1 MVLKDRDLEFF
12 RMNTRYQMRPRF
24 LQAAMRMCLMF
35 CCMSVGMSLT
45 STIVLAESSNETMTE
60 ERALALAE
68 QFGVDVGEVDE
79 EIKELLGLTKA
90 EGVVV
95 FEVIGGSPAELSGI
109 KVKAVI
115 KEVDIFE
122 ITTLLDLGQAL
133 EKTQSMS
140 NFTVATYEPMSGVG
154 VTGGLNFHFVRILQD

>member
-1 MVLKDRDLEFF
+1 MSQRYFLVKIPILVLFSSLY
-12 RMNTRYQMRPRF
+12 MGLSMASTPVPA
-24 LQAAMRMCLMF
+24 QA
-35 CCMSVGMSLT
+35 
-45 STIVLAESSNETMTE
+45 SNKQMTE
-60 ERALALAE
+60 EKALELAE

-122 ITTLLDLGQAL
+122 IRTLLDLGNAL
-133 EKTQSMS
+133 EKTLQTQ
-140 NFTVATYEPMSGVG
+140 NFTVATYEPMTGVG
-154 VTGGLNFHFVRILQD
+154 VTGGLNFHFVRVLQD

>member
-1 MVLKDRDLEFF
+1 MLKHSLRKRFMPEGILILLLLCSWSSGLE
-12 RMNTRYQMRPRF
+12 T
-24 LQAAMRMCLMF
+24 LSA
-35 CCMSVGMSLT
+35 
-45 STIVLAESSNETMTE
+45 STTAQLSNGQMTE
-60 ERALALAE
+60 EKALALAE

-79 EIKELLGLTKA
+79 EVKNILGLTKA

-95 FEVIGGSPAELSGI
+95 YEVIGGSPAELAGI

-122 ITTLLDLGQAL
+122 IRTLLDLGNAL
-133 EKTQSMS
+133 EKTLQTQ
-140 NFTVATYEPMSGVG
+140 NFTVATYEPMTGVG

>member
-1 MVLKDRDLEFF
+1 
-12 RMNTRYQMRPRF
+12 
-24 LQAAMRMCLMF
+24 
-35 CCMSVGMSLT
+35 
-45 STIVLAESSNETMTE
+45 MTE

-68 QFGVDVGEVDE
+68 EFGVDVGEVDE
-79 EIKELLGLTKA
+79 EIKDLLGLTKA

-133 EKTQSMS
+133 EKTKNMS
-140 NFTVATYEPMSGVG
+140 NFTVATYEPMNGVG

>member
-1 MVLKDRDLEFF
+1 MLFGLCS
-12 RMNTRYQMRPRF
+12 
-24 LQAAMRMCLMF
+24 LG
-35 CCMSVGMSLT
+35 VGAT
-45 STIVLAESSNETMTE
+45 STFVLAQSQNEQMTE
-60 ERALALAE
+60 EKALALAE

-115 KEVDIFE
+115 KEVDTFE
-122 ITTLLDLGQAL
+122 IRTLLDLGNAL
-133 EKTQSMS
+133 EKTIAMP
-140 NFTVATYEPMSGVG
+140 NFTVATYEPMNGVG
-154 VTGGLNFHFVRILQD
+154 VTGGLNFHFVRVLQD

>member
-1 MVLKDRDLEFF
+1 MRQNFL
-12 RMNTRYQMRPRF
+12 TRSLF
-24 LQAAMRMCLMF
+24 ILILASTF
-35 CCMSVGMSLT
+35 CMAQGVIHT
-45 STIVLAESSNETMTE
+45 PVLAESANEEMTE
-60 ERALALAE
+60 EKALALAE

-79 EIKELLGLTKA
+79 EIQEILGLTKA

-109 KVKAVI
+109 KVKAII

-122 ITTLLDLGQAL
+122 IRTLLDLGNAL
-133 EKTQSMS
+133 EKTISKP

-154 VTGGLNFHFVRILQD
+154 VTGGLNFHFVRVLQD